1 MYILFMYIEYIYIFK
16 YFLFSLTISC
26 ILFIISFFFVYQVMD
41 KEKVSS
47 YDVDL
52 ILLVIQ
58 DVNLKYDFIL

>member
-1 MYILFMYIEYIYIFK
+1 MYIEYIYIFK

-47 YDVDL
+47 YDVVL

-58 DVNLKYDFIL
+58 DQNLKYDFIL